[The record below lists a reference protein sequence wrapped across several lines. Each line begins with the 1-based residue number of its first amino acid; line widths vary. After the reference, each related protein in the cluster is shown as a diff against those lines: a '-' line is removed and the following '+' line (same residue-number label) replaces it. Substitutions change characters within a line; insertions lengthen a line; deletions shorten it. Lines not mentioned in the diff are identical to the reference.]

1 MSLTY
6 VAIARLYEFFNQNGM
21 AIQAYDRA
29 IQFGDIKDGAYSEAI
44 SSKQRLIKN
53 P

>member
-1 MSLTY
+1 
-6 VAIARLYEFFNQNGM
+6 M

-29 IQFGDIKDGAYSEAI
+29 IQYGPVKDGAYREAMDG
-44 SSKQRLIKN
+44 KQRLLKN